1 MSQIKYISVFSF
13 LLFLVPVITLF
24 ACFQIIA
31 YYYPDFYT
39 IPFIDGKASVSQIGR
54 GEKTIRIFKLG
65 FLLYIFISI
74 FFYFKISSFFFL
86 NGIKN
91 KFKICAALANFFLF
105 VYIIALG
112 RDGSLYEIS
121 RRLAITFYIANIYIN
136 HIYLIKILKLLKSK
150 RKVHFNTI
158 YLTIFYIIIILMT
171 ILIIIGLPWVNPLF
185 KYPSELKNI
194 IEWNYFLLTIVF
206 YLPLSSMF
214 YQLNKQIKKL

>member
-1 MSQIKYISVFSF
+1 M
-13 LLFLVPVITLF
+13 LFLVPIITLF

-74 FFYFKISSFFFL
+74 FFYFKISNFFFL

-91 KFKICAALANFFLF
+91 KFKICAVLANFFLC

-150 RKVHFNTI
+150 GKVHFTTI

-214 YQLNKQIKKL
+214 YQLNKQSKKL

>member
-13 LLFLVPVITLF
+13 LLFLVPIITLF
-24 ACFQIIA
+24 VCFQVIA
-31 YYYPDFYT
+31 YYYPDFNT

-65 FLLYIFISI
+65 FLLYIFISF

-91 KFKICAALANFFLF
+91 KFKICAVLANFFLC

>member
-1 MSQIKYISVFSF
+1 M
-13 LLFLVPVITLF
+13 
-24 ACFQIIA
+24 
-31 YYYPDFYT
+31 
-39 IPFIDGKASVSQIGR
+39 
-54 GEKTIRIFKLG
+54 
-65 FLLYIFISI
+65 
-74 FFYFKISSFFFL
+74 
-86 NGIKN
+86 
-91 KFKICAALANFFLF
+91 LANFFLC

-121 RRLAITFYIANIYIN
+121 RRIAITFYIANIYIN

>member
-1 MSQIKYISVFSF
+1 M
-13 LLFLVPVITLF
+13 LFLVPVITLF
-24 ACFQIIA
+24 VCFQIIA

-74 FFYFKISSFFFL
+74 FFYLKISSFFLL

-91 KFKICAALANFFLF
+91 KFKICAVLANFFLC

-214 YQLNKQIKKL
+214 YQLNKQSKKL